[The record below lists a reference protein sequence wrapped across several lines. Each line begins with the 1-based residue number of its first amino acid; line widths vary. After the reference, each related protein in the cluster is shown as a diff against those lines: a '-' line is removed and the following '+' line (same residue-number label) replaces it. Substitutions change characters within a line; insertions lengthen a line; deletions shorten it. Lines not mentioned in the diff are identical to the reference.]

1 VLREVMKVAPTENT
15 ENSNK
20 SGFETVYI
28 YVIVGVSVAVIV
40 ALVVGIVYYKKK
52 ISLREFEVDSENAV
66 HNNKVY
72 LYDF

>member
-1 VLREVMKVAPTENT
+1 MKVAPTENT

-52 ISLREFEVDSENAV
+52 KNIRLFEVDSENVV
-66 HNNKVY
+66 HNNKAY
-72 LYDF
+72 LLYF